1 MTDMMCCRVLSC
13 ASLLLPGVCPCPVC
27 PQALSKAA
35 ADLEDMDISHLISHL
50 TRKEGSVDEKLIRD
64 LQVG

>member
-1 MTDMMCCRVLSC
+1 MVTRLVSF
-13 ASLLLPGVCPCPVC
+13 ASPLLPDVCPWSVC
-27 PQALSKAA
+27 LQALSKAA

>member
-1 MTDMMCCRVLSC
+1 MMWCRVLSC
-13 ASLLLPGVCPCPVC
+13 ASLLLSGVLPACL
-27 PQALSKAA
+27 QALSKAA